1 MKWSL
6 ILFSYFSLFL
16 FGLIDNSRGPLYPEI
31 LSFFNLTNSQGSLL
45 FSLSSGFGFV
55 VTIFSG
61 TIFRIFGVNN
71 SVKVSVCL
79 LIIST
84 FIYGFFAS
92 DASRFHLFLLGSVF
106 LGISVGL
113 LSVGNNL
120 IISRNV
126 EDDKKQMVFSGLHAM
141 YGLASFSAPLVLSF
155 YLSSGQSWNTFFFV
169 LSVCASVVFL
179 IFLPVKNDI
188 YEPKT
193 NSTIYVD
200 KKSSLRLGLLI
211 SLYVSS
217 EILVSTRMV
226 IYINEVWSVD
236 PSKSALFLSIFFLF
250 LLIGRLSFA
259 FIKIKFDELTLLK
272 ISSGLSVVSIILGM
286 WVHPFFLSLCGLSM
300 SYFFPC
306 VLGWV
311 SKTYQEKADEL
322 IPMMMKFVNG
332 MIVIIHGVFGVV
344 SDAFGIKVAF
354 SLGFIFQLIVLY
366 LLQKQSSE
374 PRISASH
381 GSVST

>member
-61 TIFRIFGVNN
+61 TIFKIFGVNN
-71 SVKVSVCL
+71 SVKISVGL

-84 FIYGFFAS
+84 FIYGYFAGAANS
-92 DASRFHLFLLGSVF
+92 FHLFLLGSVF
-106 LGISVGL
+106 LGLSVGL

-141 YGLASFSAPLVLSF
+141 YGLASFGAPLALSF
-155 YLSSGQSWNTFFFV
+155 YLGSGQSWHSFFFV
-169 LSVCASVVFL
+169 LSICAVIIFLVFL
-179 IFLPVKNDI
+179 PIKNDSFT
-188 YEPKT
+188 PKV
-193 NSTIYVD
+193 NSTIHVN
-200 KKSSLRLGLLI
+200 KKTSFRLGSLI

-236 PSKSALFLSIFFLF
+236 PSKSALFLSFFFLF

-272 ISSGLSVVSIILGM
+272 ISSSLSIISIVLGM
-286 WVHPFFLSLCGLSM
+286 WIHPFFLSLCGLSM

-306 VLGWV
+306 ILGWV
-311 SKTYQEKADEL
+311 SKTYQDKADEL

-332 MIVIIHGVFGVV
+332 MIVIIHGVFGIV
-344 SDAFGIKVAF
+344 SDAYGIKVAF

-366 LLQKQSSE
+366 LLQKQSTDS
-374 PRISASH
+374 RLSASH
-381 GSVST
+381 DNVSA